1 MSGSIASAWID
12 GVTYPVKA
20 DADFT
25 ENSEYENEGIATSG
39 DTLHKRVRQVATV
52 EGIDLIVD
60 GTAKQTLIDVI
71 RSGADVTLG
80 YEEEDGTVNNA
91 TGRIQNAG
99 RTTQENTMSVVM
111 IPTGRWEV
119 TAA

>member
-1 MSGSIASAWID
+1 MSGSMASCWID

-25 ENSEYENEGIATSG
+25 ENEGIATSG

-52 EGIDLIVD
+52 EGIDLIID

-71 RSGADVTLG
+71 RDGVDVTMG

-99 RTTQENTMSVVM
+99 RTTQENTMSIIM
-111 IPTGRWEV
+111 IPTGVWEV